1 MAAADN
7 PWFEVLSKP
16 QGKSTANI
24 ETYFSVQGKM
34 LSEASGGK
42 IEGVFDETRVVND
55 SLSSS
60 VDIAGMAVAISKFG
74 EIRRTPNLNLL
85 NADEMYRKHDYCFE
99 IRSEAYRFRL
109 LTLEFG
115 PLYPVTMHVDDGV
128 YMEFARPSGRFAL
141 SKEKRPRPLII
152 KDDDDLATVFKLLL
166 SSKKLNY
173 ICNRLMTEAK
183 EDADGE

>member
-1 MAAADN
+1 MAATDN

-42 IEGVFDETRVVND
+42 IEGVFAETHVVND
-55 SLSSS
+55 ALSSS
-60 VDIAGMAVAISKFG
+60 VDIAGMAAAISKFG

-85 NADEMYRKHDYCFE
+85 NADEMYQKHDYCFE

-115 PLYPVTMHVDDGV
+115 PLYPATMHVDDGV
-128 YMEFARPSGRFAL
+128 YLEFVEPFGRFVL

-152 KDDDDLATVFKLLL
+152 EDDDDLDTVVRLLL
-166 SSKKLNY
+166 GSKKLNY
-173 ICNRLMTEAK
+173 ICNRLMTEVK

>member
-16 QGKSTANI
+16 QGKSTENI

-42 IEGVFDETRVVND
+42 IEGVFAETSVVND
-55 SLSSS
+55 ALSTS
-60 VDIAGMAVAISKFG
+60 VDIAGAVVAISKFG

-85 NADEMYRKHDYCFE
+85 NADEMYQKHDYCFE

-115 PLYPVTMHVDDGV
+115 PLYPVTMHADDGV

-141 SKEKRPRPLII
+141 SKDKRPRPLII
-152 KDDDDLATVFKLLL
+152 KDDDDLDTVFKLLL

-173 ICNRLMTEAK
+173 ICNRLMTEVK
-183 EDADGE
+183 EGAGEE

>member
-1 MAAADN
+1 
-7 PWFEVLSKP
+7 
-16 QGKSTANI
+16 
-24 ETYFSVQGKM
+24 M

-42 IEGVFDETRVVND
+42 IEGVFAETRVVND
-55 SLSSS
+55 ALSSS
-60 VDIAGMAVAISKFG
+60 VDIAGMAAAISKFG
-74 EIRRTPNLNLL
+74 EIRRAPNLNLL
-85 NADEMYRKHDYCFE
+85 NADEMYQKHDYCFE

-128 YMEFARPSGRFAL
+128 YLEFVEPFGRFVL

-152 KDDDDLATVFKLLL
+152 EDDNDLDTVFRLLL
-166 SSKKLNY
+166 GSKKLNY
-173 ICNRLMTEAK
+173 ICNRLMTEVK

>member
-1 MAAADN
+1 
-7 PWFEVLSKP
+7 
-16 QGKSTANI
+16 
-24 ETYFSVQGKM
+24 M

-42 IEGVFDETRVVND
+42 IEGVFAETRVVND
-55 SLSSS
+55 ALFSS
-60 VDIAGMAVAISKFG
+60 VDIAGMAAAISKFG

-85 NADEMYRKHDYCFE
+85 NADEMYQKHDYCFE

-128 YMEFARPSGRFAL
+128 YLEFVEPFGRFVL

-152 KDDDDLATVFKLLL
+152 EDDDDLDTVFRLLL
-166 SSKKLNY
+166 GSKKLNY
-173 ICNRLMTEAK
+173 ICNRLMTEVK

>member
-1 MAAADN
+1 MAATDN

-16 QGKSTANI
+16 QGKSTTNI

-42 IEGVFDETRVVND
+42 IEGVFAETRVVND
-55 SLSSS
+55 ALSTS
-60 VDIAGMAVAISKFG
+60 VDIAGAVVAISKFG

-85 NADEMYRKHDYCFE
+85 NVDEMYQKHDYCFE

-128 YMEFARPSGRFAL
+128 YMEFVEPFGRFVL
-141 SKEKRPRPLII
+141 SKEKRPRPVII
-152 KDDDDLATVFKLLL
+152 EDDDDLDTVFRLLL
-166 SSKKLNY
+166 GSKKLNY
-173 ICNRLMTEAK
+173 ICSRLMSEANGS
-183 EDADGE
+183 ADGE